1 MSESDKHN
9 IILKNLVILIDN
21 DNRSCVFFLYFFPTS
36 IEIDYFGPKKWKC
49 KYFPFFPR
57 YDTIIAWLDQ
67 LAADNPSVKGDDD
80 FQMHFLMVVLDD
92 KLKGALDDG
101 KMDV

>member
-1 MSESDKHN
+1 M
-9 IILKNLVILIDN
+9 
-21 DNRSCVFFLYFFPTS
+21 FFLYFFPTS

-80 FQMHFLMVVLDD
+80 FLLDD
-92 KLKGALDDG
+92 KSKGALDDG